1 MLERVGQ
8 ARWLGALADYEA
20 LLNETVAD
28 HGGTP
33 EATAANTMMK
43 DLASD

>member
-1 MLERVGQ
+1 LQ
-8 ARWLGALADYEA
+8 KL
-20 LLNETVAD
+20 VAD